1 MPLES
6 FAKVNVLAAL
16 KALIILSKYAMVQH
30 KNTP

>member
-16 KALIILSKYAMVQH
+16 KALIKLSKIRHV
-30 KNTP
+30 TT